1 MGTRFGPCRRVFG
14 YLSSGMES
22 RPLVEVVCA
31 LMEDDAGR
39 LLVARRPAH
48 KHLGGLWEFP
58 GGKVEAGEEPA
69 VALIREIREE
79 LGCEVVPGMRL
90 GAVTHAYATVTVR
103 LTPFLVRLVPGAV
116 PVAREHEALR
126 WVTRAEIGGLE
137 MPAADG
143 PIVAE
148 WVALGG
154 RAGG

>member
-1 MGTRFGPCRRVFG
+1 
-14 YLSSGMES
+14 MES
-22 RPLVEVVCA
+22 RPVVEVVCA
-31 LMEDDAGR
+31 LIEDAAGR

-58 GGKVEAGEEPA
+58 GGKVEPGEDA
-69 VALIREIREE
+69 AAALVREIREE
-79 LGCEVVPGMRL
+79 LGCEATPGARL

-103 LTPFLVRLVPGAV
+103 LTPFLARLAPGAE
-116 PVAREHEALR
+116 PMAREHEALR

-148 WVALGG
+148 WVALG
-154 RAGG
+154 RTED